1 MENIQNENI
10 TNIDSPMQNN
20 EGGMDLNQK
29 NETCVNVKRKRID
42 KLLDKGDIKYRGV
55 FSSRAMKVLGFVLLF
70 LAQVYMCVKII
81 DKFVE
86 IPQSALD
93 IAEVLEILSYYALP
107 MFLAANFCIIL
118 TSKTKIKKML
128 INYSIIAFGIYLL
141 VLFGFYRYMLGIGRA
156 ISDDPASAY
165 ALADLLS
172 KKLFGRVIN
181 YNVFVDLSLFSLF
194 YFFLFYT
201 PKKLSKKSSIITFRM
216 FSIVPILIAILSAV
230 LYGLYSMGIIDL
242 PVAILAILPCRSLTV
257 YAIFFSIALIVKL
270 RQSLFIKWGGTMEEY
285 ERYSLSNRSSLEI
298 SIVSAIVMIVICLL
312 DLIILFVYPFS
323 LFFGIGVNFYL
334 GLSAPLLL
342 LLSYTRKT
350 KPSIWDAIMVALF
363 IFAVIILYLE
373 TGLYIINNI
382 N

>member
-70 LAQVYMCVKII
+70 LAQVYMCVRII

-86 IPQSALD
+86 IPQSTLD
-93 IAEVLEILSYYALP
+93 IAEVLETLSYYALP